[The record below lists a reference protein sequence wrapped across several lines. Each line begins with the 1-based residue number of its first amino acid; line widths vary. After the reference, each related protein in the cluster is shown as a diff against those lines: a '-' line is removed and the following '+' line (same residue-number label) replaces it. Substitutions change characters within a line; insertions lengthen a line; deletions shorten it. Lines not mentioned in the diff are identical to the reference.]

1 MNILVCIPT
10 YNEKEN
16 IEHII
21 SEVLGQG
28 DDIEILIVD
37 DNSPDGTA
45 AIVEQMMER
54 NPRIH
59 ILKRPG
65 KCGLGTA
72 YVDGFTFGLTM
83 PQIGY
88 MMEMDADFSHDPK
101 YISDFRKAIK
111 DNDLVIGSRYFNG
124 ISIVNWPMSRL
135 LLSYFASIY
144 VRFITGMPIKDPT
157 GGFKC
162 FRREVLEWLDLK
174 KIKSNGYGFQIEMNF
189 YVWRG
194 GFRIKE
200 IPILFID
207 RRAGTSKMSKKIV
220 YEAVWGVWKLFFKK
234 LFGRDKLTRRGVEGF
249 RPDPIDDVQCR
260 EGNP

>member
-16 IEHII
+16 INNII
-21 SEVLGQG
+21 SSVLSQG
-28 DDIEILIVD
+28 DDIEILIID

-45 AIVEQMMER
+45 AIVESLIKT

-65 KCGLGTA
+65 KLGLGTA
-72 YVDGFTFGLTM
+72 YVDGFTFGLKL

-88 MMEMDADFSHDPK
+88 FMEMDADFSHDPK
-101 YISDFRKAIK
+101 YIADFRKTIQ
-111 DNDLVIGSRYFNG
+111 DNDLVIGSRYSNG
-124 ISIVNWPMSRL
+124 ISIVNWPLSRL
-135 LLSYFASIY
+135 MLSYFASIY
-144 VRFITGMPIKDPT
+144 VRFITGMPVNDPT

-174 KIKSNGYGFQIEMNF
+174 RIKSNGYGFQIEMNF
-189 YVWRG
+189 YVWRA
-194 GFRIKE
+194 GFRLKE

-207 RRAGTSKMSKKIV
+207 RRAGSSKMSKRIV
-220 YEAVWGVWKLFFKK
+220 IEAVFGVWRLFLKK
-234 LFGRDKLTRRGVEGF
+234 LFRMDKLKRK
-249 RPDPIDDVQCR
+249 
-260 EGNP
+260 

>member
-21 SEVLGQG
+21 SEVLSQG
-28 DDIEILIVD
+28 NDIEILIID

-45 AIVEQMMER
+45 EIVERLMKVE
-54 NPRIH
+54 PRIH

-65 KCGLGTA
+65 KMGLGTA
-72 YVDGFTFGLTM
+72 YVDGFTFGLTL

-88 MMEMDADFSHDPK
+88 LMEMDADFSHDPK
-101 YISDFRKAIK
+101 YISDFREAIK
-111 DNDLVIGSRYFNG
+111 DNDLVIGSRYSNG
-124 ISIVNWPMSRL
+124 ISIANWPMSRL

-144 VRFITGMPIKDPT
+144 VRIITGMPIKDPT

-174 KIKSNGYGFQIEMNF
+174 KIRSNGYGFQIEMNF

-194 GFRIKE
+194 GFKIKE
-200 IPILFID
+200 MPILFID

-220 YEAVWGVWKLFFKK
+220 YEAVFAVWKLFFKK
-234 LFGRDKLTRRGVEGF
+234 LFGQDKLMRRMSG
-249 RPDPIDDVQCR
+249 
-260 EGNP
+260 